1 MEALLNKADKTIKSF
16 LSECTSCGTCV
27 DICPFLK
34 KYGNP
39 VEIIFNESE
48 VVFECT
54 NCRACNMVCPQET
67 NPSDALHSLKY
78 KLIKS
83 GKIAEKTKQGIKSS
97 LNFAER
103 GHRFPFSYYP
113 VSETVFWPG
122 CSLTGTNPKAVKKT
136 KKILSS
142 ALNKKVEIV
151 LDCCSDP
158 AFQNGDIENTMRFI
172 DDIKKNLKN
181 HKIKELITGCTNC
194 YKIFSL
200 YMPEFKAR
208 HIIEVIPE
216 SMLHIPE
223 DNIFLHHPCPSWR
236 FDDIRKNVK
245 EKIKAAPD
253 EADLPMCCGLGGGVS
268 QFEPELSDEFTS
280 RVISNSKDSIILT
293 YCMGCKNRFLKKG
306 KKAYHILE
314 FLKGIKPKERPISS
328 SSKWL
333 NRFVLSM
340 SERMNTKKLLLGIL
354 LILLIY
360 TTTYLRN
367 AGYISPESIISFI
380 SEYRILAPIIF
391 ILIYTIGPSLFIP
404 SLPLTLGAGFL
415 WGPFWGVIFSITGA
429 TLGASIAF
437 LLSRYILGETIK
449 RKLSYS
455 RWHILK
461 EKVERHGWKAVAFTR
476 IVPIFP
482 YPVLNYLFG
491 ITPIPFI
498 HYLWSTLVF
507 MLPACIAYVAF
518 GSSMGELIL
527 KGNIKGLIAGII
539 IATIALL
546 IPFAIKP
553 LFRKIFPEVSSKTDR
568 EYE

>member
-1 MEALLNKADKTIKSF
+1 MEALLDKAKETITGF
-16 LSECTSCGTCV
+16 LDSCTSCSTCV
-27 DICPFLK
+27 EVCPFLK
-34 KYGNP
+34 RYGNP
-39 VEIIFNESE
+39 LEIISKNSE

-54 NCRACNMVCPQET
+54 NCSACSIVCPAQI

-78 KLIKS
+78 KIIKT
-83 GKIAEKTKQGIKSS
+83 GEITEKTGQCIQSS

-103 GHRFPFSYYP
+103 GHGFPFSYYP
-113 VSETVFWPG
+113 QTETVFWPG
-122 CSLTGTNPKAVKKT
+122 CSLAGTNPEVVKKI
-136 KKILSS
+136 KNILSIK
-142 ALNKKVEIV
+142 LNRKVGIV

-158 AFQNGDIENTMRFI
+158 LFQNGDIENTLRFI
-172 DDIKKNLKN
+172 DDIKKNLRN
-181 HKIKELITGCTNC
+181 HKIKEVITGCTNC
-194 YKIFSL
+194 YKIFKL
-200 YMPEFKAR
+200 YMPEFKVR

-236 FDDIRKNVK
+236 FEDLRKKAK
-245 EKIKAAPD
+245 EKIRTAQD
-253 EADLPMCCGLGGGVS
+253 EAVLPMCCGLGGGVS
-268 QFEPELSDEFTS
+268 SLEPELSEEFTE
-280 RVISNSKDSIILT
+280 RVISKAKDSIILT

-314 FLKGIKPKERPISS
+314 LFYGVKPEDKPVSS
-328 SSKWL
+328 GVKWL
-333 NRFVLSM
+333 NRFMLSM
-340 SERMNTKKLLLGIL
+340 GQKINIKKLLIATL
-354 LILLIY
+354 LIGLIY
-360 TTTYLRN
+360 ITTYLRN

-380 SEYRILAPIIF
+380 SQHRILAPLIF

-415 WGPFWGVIFSITGA
+415 WGPFWGVIFSIIGA
-429 TLGASIAF
+429 TLGASMAF
-437 LLSRYILGETIK
+437 LLARYIFGETIK

-491 ITPIPFI
+491 ITPIPFL
-498 HYLWSTLVF
+498 HYLWSTFVF

-527 KGNIKGLIAGII
+527 KGNIKGIITGII

-553 LFRKIFPEVSSKTDR
+553 LFRKIFPEDSSKTDR